1 MHSLWPGDV
10 SINFGAA
17 VVSGFVLLQSS
28 LSLWQYDVLFT
39 SVIMPVR
46 TFLGFDKLIVSEVY
60 FD

>member
-10 SINFGAA
+10 SINSGTA